1 MKWIVILLV
10 VIVAGA
16 VGSYWYEGYSA
27 ESKLLE
33 QPVYRVLK
41 KHEPAVFDK
50 LVDEYKLFRRE
61 ETRRENFIN
70 LANSEITLV
79 ATRNLAHASQDA
91 VLALMQDMV
100 ATAHRLQQVPGDVC
114 FRYWF
119 PQVAGPPDIA
129 RYIDD
134 AAQAH
139 TLELMGDVIRTA
151 SESPSPLP
159 SPEAVKDDPRQH
171 HQCDLP
177 RVWRGRADDCPC
189 RRRAHRPHQGV
200 CDHDLGVRTHPE
212 PAACRWRRADAR
224 DDPDTL
230 TSVLTVPGN
239 RDNSSS
245 CAALELSRFPGR
257 APNAATR

>member
-50 LVDEYKLFRRE
+50 LVDEYKLYARE

-70 LANSEITLV
+70 LANSEISLV
-79 ATRNLAHASQDA
+79 ATQSLAHASQDS
-91 VLALMQDMV
+91 VLALITDMI
-100 ATAHRLQQVPGDVC
+100 ATAKRLQMQPGDVC

-119 PQVAGPPDIA
+119 PQVAGPADIA
-129 RYIDD
+129 KYIDE

-139 TLELMGDVIRTA
+139 TLQLMGEVIRTSA
-151 SESPSPLP
+151 ETPSPLP
-159 SPEAVKDDPRQH
+159 PAEAVQDNLANVINATYEQYGSDAQMI
-171 HQCDLP
+171 
-177 RVWRGRADDCPC
+177 
-189 RRRAHRPHQGV
+189 AH
-200 CDHDLGVRTHPE
+200 
-212 PAACRWRRADAR
+212 ASDAR
-224 DDPDTL
+224 TDRTKVCAI
-230 TSVLTVPGN
+230 TISVYERIMSLAPADSG
-239 RDNSSS
+239 
-245 CAALELSRFPGR
+245 ALVR
-257 APNAATR
+257 AMTQMR

>member
-10 VIVAGA
+10 VVVAGA

-100 ATAHRLQQVPGDVC
+100 ATARRLQQVPGDVC

-151 SESPSPLP
+151 SETPSPLP
-159 SPEAVKDDPRQH
+159 SAEAVKDNLANVINATYQ
-171 HQCDLP
+171 QY
-177 RVWRGRADDCPC
+177 G
-189 RRRAHRPHQGV
+189 
-200 CDHDLGVRTHPE
+200 
-212 PAACRWRRADAR
+212 ADAQMIAHT
-224 DDPDTL
+224 DDARTDRTKVCAI
-230 TSVLTVPGN
+230 TISVYERILSLPPADGG
-239 RDNSSS
+239 
-245 CAALELSRFPGR
+245 ALLR
-257 APNAATR
+257 AMTQIR

>member
-79 ATRNLAHASQDA
+79 ATRSLAHASQDA

-134 AAQAH
+134 TAQAH

-151 SESPSPLP
+151 SETPSPLP
-159 SPEAVKDDPRQH
+159 SAEAVKDNLANVINATYQ
-171 HQCDLP
+171 QY
-177 RVWRGRADDCPC
+177 G
-189 RRRAHRPHQGV
+189 
-200 CDHDLGVRTHPE
+200 
-212 PAACRWRRADAR
+212 ADAQMIAHT
-224 DDPDTL
+224 DDARTDRTKVCAI
-230 TSVLTVPGN
+230 TISVYERILSLPPADGG
-239 RDNSSS
+239 
-245 CAALELSRFPGR
+245 ALLR
-257 APNAATR
+257 AMTQIH

>member
-16 VGSYWYEGYSA
+16 VGSYWYDGYSA
-27 ESKLLE
+27 ETALLK

-50 LVDEYKLFRRE
+50 LVAEYKLYARE

-79 ATRNLAHASQDA
+79 ATRSLAHASQDA
-91 VLALMQDMV
+91 VLALIQDMV
-100 ATAHRLQQVPGDVC
+100 ATAHSLQQVPGDVC

-134 AAQAH
+134 DAQAH
-139 TLELMGDVIRTA
+139 TLELMGEVIRTA

-159 SPEAVKDDPRQH
+159 SAEAVKDNSASVINSIYQQYGADAQMIAH
-171 HQCDLP
+171 
-177 RVWRGRADDCPC
+177 ADDARTDRTKVCAITISVYERILSLPPADGSALL
-189 RRRAHRPHQGV
+189 RAMTQIH
-200 CDHDLGVRTHPE
+200 
-212 PAACRWRRADAR
+212 
-224 DDPDTL
+224 
-230 TSVLTVPGN
+230 
-239 RDNSSS
+239 
-245 CAALELSRFPGR
+245 
-257 APNAATR
+257 